1 MFIVV
6 LSAYSE
12 GHYDNVRM
20 AACGGSPMGFDVRLG
35 LNGSREPKRVG
46 VTPGP
51 LAQGRK
57 RLRSETV
64 YTGMVFSH

>member
-1 MFIVV
+1 
-6 LSAYSE
+6 
-12 GHYDNVRM
+12 
-20 AACGGSPMGFDVRLG
+20 MGFDVRLG